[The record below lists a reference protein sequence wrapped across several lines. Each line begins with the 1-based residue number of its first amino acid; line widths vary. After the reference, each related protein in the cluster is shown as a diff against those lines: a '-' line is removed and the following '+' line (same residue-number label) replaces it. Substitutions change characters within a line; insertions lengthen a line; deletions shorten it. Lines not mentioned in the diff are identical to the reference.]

1 MNLLY
6 AFSYRHS
13 IMLQDFKEIIEF
25 QLFKLN
31 NVSIT
36 ISNVLLLLV
45 IFLMTRF
52 LIRASKMIINR
63 SLQSKHWIDEG
74 KRYTITILVQ
84 YLITTVAVLLAFESV
99 GLNLS
104 IILAGSA
111 ALFVG
116 IGFGLQTIFADIVSG
131 FFLLFEGSIQV
142 GDIVELSGTVGQVE
156 KIDIRTSKIKTR
168 DGITMVV
175 PNSNLIS
182 NTVINWS
189 HNNKQTRFMVEVG
202 VAYGS
207 DTELV
212 KTTLIQCVSN
222 HKDVSTEHPILVR
235 FDDFG
240 DSSLLFRVFFW
251 SHKMWEIELIRSD
264 IRFAIDKAFRE
275 KGITIPFPQ
284 RDIHIIKG
292 E

>member
-1 MNLLY
+1 
-6 AFSYRHS
+6 
-13 IMLQDFKEIIEF
+13 MLQDFKEIIEF

-31 NVSIT
+31 NISIT
-36 ISNVLLLLV
+36 ISNVLLLLL
-45 IFLMTRF
+45 IYLITRF
-52 LIRASKMIINR
+52 LIRASRMVIDR
-63 SLQSKHWIDEG
+63 SLKSKHWIDEG

-84 YLITTVAVLLAFESV
+84 YVITIVAVLLAFESV

-116 IGFGLQTIFADIVSG
+116 IGFGLQNIFADIVSG

-142 GDIVELSGTVGQVE
+142 GDIVELNGTVGQVE

-189 HNNKQTRFMVEVG
+189 HNNKETRFMVEVG

-207 DTELV
+207 DTNLV
-212 KTTLIQCVSN
+212 KETLIQCVRE
-222 HKDVSTEHPILVR
+222 HVDISTAHPVMVR

-240 DSSLLFRVFFW
+240 DSALLFRVFFW
-251 SHKMWEIELIRSD
+251 SHKMWQIEIIRSD

-275 KGITIPFPQ
+275 KGIIIPFPQ
-284 RDIHIIKG
+284 RDIHVIKG
-292 E
+292 K